1 MASVRATESVLAGI
15 PDSTLDSLPRQ
26 TLPAGTVL
34 VAEDDYPGK
43 MYVLLSGEA
52 EVVVTG
58 RDGTAHTIHT
68 ATAGEP
74 IGEMSLLT
82 GRPAS
87 ATVRTTEDSE
97 VVLFRSE
104 DLSTLGQAHPVVYR
118 NLMAI
123 LAARLAGTNR
133 LAVGETP
140 SRRIVLDDRGA
151 PERLPYALA
160 CSIAWHTRAATL
172 LVTVDE
178 SATAP
183 TEPLTKPPAPRVDV
197 IPVGRDGLGEL
208 LRDASRAYETVL
220 VCGRDGGVPEGDHA
234 VRLGGAGSGSAP
246 GAGLSVEAWVE
257 QASPVHPRDG
267 IVRVPALAEGDERA
281 LEAMSLPATSPAGA
295 ALGWLAR
302 ELTGLR
308 VGIALGAGSSRGYA
322 HLGALRALERH
333 RIPVDCLAG
342 ASIGSI
348 VGALY
353 SHYGDLETVA
363 SILDDLGDHVFRPTL
378 SRRSLMSTRS
388 LKRFVAR
395 NLGDAL
401 IEELPIPVAI
411 VTADLVSGE
420 EVVLQRGSVA
430 KALFASIAVPGIFP
444 PVCLGERV
452 LVDGGLLDPL
462 PVDVAAEMGAG
473 VVVGVKLSG
482 GPGTVRLDE
491 ISEEGNARPPSVV
504 GTIMR
509 AIELVQTHVSRE
521 LERTATVVVTPEIG
535 GGTLRNF
542 KSGRQFIEAG
552 ERCVEEA
559 LPRLSAAM
567 PWLRDDRSA

>member
-1 MASVRATESVLAGI
+1 MAFARTTESVLAGI

-26 TLPAGTVL
+26 TLPAGSVL

-58 RDGTAHTIHT
+58 RDGTARTIHT

-87 ATVRTTEDSE
+87 ATVRTTADSE
-97 VVLFRSE
+97 VVLLRAE
-104 DLSTLGQAHPVVYR
+104 DLSTLGQSHPVVYR

-123 LAARLAGTNR
+123 LAGRLAGTNR

-140 SRRIVLDDRGA
+140 SRVVILDDRGA

-160 CSIAWHTRAATL
+160 CSIAWHTRTATL
-172 LVTVDE
+172 LITIDE
-178 SATAP
+178 AAP
-183 TEPLTKPPAPRVDV
+183 APAAPLTKPPTPRVDV
-197 IPVGRDGLGEL
+197 VSAGRDGVGEL
-208 LRDASRAYETVL
+208 LRDARRAYETVL
-220 VCGRDGGVPEGDHA
+220 VCVRDGAVPEGDRVVH
-234 VRLGGAGSGSAP
+234 LGGPGSAN
-246 GAGLSVEAWVE
+246 GTGLSVEAWAETTSSV
-257 QASPVHPRDG
+257 PPRDA
-267 IVRVPALAEGDERA
+267 ILRVPALAAEDERA
-281 LEAMSLPATSPAGA
+281 LGQMRLPNGSAAGA
-295 ALGWLAR
+295 SLGWLAR

-308 VGIALGAGSSRGYA
+308 VGVALGAGSSRGYA
-322 HLGALRALERH
+322 HLGALGALERH

-411 VTADLVSGE
+411 VAADLVSGE

-462 PVDVAAEMGAG
+462 PVDVASEMGAG

-491 ISEEGNARPPSVV
+491 ISEEGDARPPSVV

-521 LERTATVVVTPEIG
+521 LEQTATIVVTPEIG

-542 KSGRQFIEAG
+542 KSGRQYIEAG
-552 ERCVEEA
+552 DRCVEEA
-559 LPRLSAAM
+559 LPRLTAAM
-567 PWLRDDRSA
+567 PWLRDDRGA

>member
-1 MASVRATESVLAGI
+1 MASTRPTESVLAGI
-15 PDSTLDSLPRQ
+15 PESTLDALPRQ
-26 TLPAGTVL
+26 TLPTGTVL

-58 RDGTAHTIHT
+58 RDGREHTIHT

-97 VVLFRSE
+97 VLLFRSE
-104 DLSTLGQAHPVVYR
+104 DLSTLGQSHPVVYR

-140 SRRIVLDDRGA
+140 SRTIVLDDRGA
-151 PERLPYALA
+151 PARLAYALA

-172 LVTVDE
+172 LVTLDE
-178 SATAP
+178 GATAA
-183 TEPLTKPPAPRVDV
+183 PPPAARPSAPRVDV
-197 IPVGRDGLGEL
+197 TSSGREALGEL
-208 LRDASRAYETVL
+208 LTDARRAYETVL
-220 VCGRDGGVPEGDHA
+220 VCVRGDDLPEGDRV
-234 VRLGGAGSGSAP
+234 VRLGPPRSAGME
-246 GAGLSVEAWVE
+246 GLSAEAWTEV
-257 QASPVHPRDG
+257 ASPLPPRDG
-267 IVRVPALAEGDERA
+267 ILRIPALDAEDEQA
-281 LEAMSLPATSPAGA
+281 LERMFLPNRSPAGA
-295 ALGWLAR
+295 AIGWLAR

-322 HLGALRALERH
+322 HIGALRALERH
-333 RIPVDCLAG
+333 RIPVDCMAG

-348 VGALY
+348 VGVLY
-353 SHYGDLETVA
+353 SRYRNLDEIAG
-363 SILDDLGDHVFRPTL
+363 ILDDIGDHVFRPTL

-388 LKRFVAR
+388 MKRFVAR

-401 IEELPIPVAI
+401 IEELQIPVAI

-420 EVVLQRGSVA
+420 EVVLQRGSA
-430 KALFASIAVPGIFP
+430 ARALFASIAVPGIFP
-444 PVCLGERV
+444 PVCLGQRV
-452 LVDGGLLDPL
+452 LVDGGVLDPL
-462 PVDVAAEMGAG
+462 PVNVAAGMGAG

-491 ISEEGNARPPSVV
+491 ISEEGDAQVPSVV
-504 GTIMR
+504 GTILR
-509 AIELVQTHVSRE
+509 AIELVQTHVARE
-521 LERTATVVVTPEIG
+521 LDQTATVVVTPEIG

-542 KSGRQFIEAG
+542 KSGRRYIESG
-552 ERCVEEA
+552 EQCVEDA
-559 LPRLSAAM
+559 LPRLAAAM
-567 PWLRDDRSA
+567 PWLRDDPPA

>member
-1 MASVRATESVLAGI
+1 MASAHSAESVLAGV
-15 PDSTLDSLPRQ
+15 PDSTLDALPRQ

-34 VAEDDYPGK
+34 IAEDDFPGK
-43 MYVLLSGEA
+43 MYVLVSGEA
-52 EVVVTG
+52 EVVVAG
-58 RDGTAHTIHT
+58 RDGLPVTLHT

-97 VVLFRSE
+97 VLLFRAE
-104 DLSTLGQAHPVVYR
+104 DLSSLGQSHPVVYR

-133 LAVGETP
+133 LAAGETP
-140 SRRIVLDDRGA
+140 SRSIVLDDRGA
-151 PERLPYALA
+151 PERLAYALA

-178 SATAP
+178 SASAP
-183 TEPLTKPPAPRVDV
+183 PGPLTRPATPRVDAV
-197 IPVGRDGLGEL
+197 SARRDGLQEL
-208 LRDASRAYETVL
+208 MTDARRAYETVL
-220 VCGRDGGVPEGDHA
+220 IRAQGDDLPDADRA
-234 VRLGGAGSGSAP
+234 VRLGPPGSADTT
-246 GAGLSVEAWVE
+246 GLSVEAWAEV
-257 QASPVHPRDG
+257 AAALPPRDG
-267 IVRVPALAEGDERA
+267 IVRVPALDAEDEHA
-281 LEAMSLPATSPAGA
+281 LERMILPNRSPAGA
-295 ALGWLAR
+295 AIGWLAR

-308 VGIALGAGSSRGYA
+308 VGVALGAGSSRGYA
-322 HLGALRALERH
+322 HIGALRALERLG
-333 RIPVDCLAG
+333 IPVDCMAG

-353 SHYGDLETVA
+353 SRYGDLDQVA
-363 SILDDLGDHVFRPTL
+363 AILDDLGDHVFRPTL

-395 NLGDAL
+395 NLGDSL
-401 IEELPIPVAI
+401 IEELTTPVAI

-444 PVCLGERV
+444 PVCIGERV
-452 LVDGGLLDPL
+452 LVDGGVLDPL
-462 PVDVAAEMGAG
+462 PVNVAAGMGAG

-491 ISEEGNARPPSVV
+491 ISEDGTAQMPSVV
-504 GTIMR
+504 GTILR
-509 AIELVQTHVSRE
+509 AIELVQTHVAHE
-521 LERTATVVVTPEIG
+521 LDQTATVVVTPEIG

-542 KSGRQFIEAG
+542 RSGRRYIEAG
-552 ERCVEEA
+552 EQCVEAA

-567 PWLRDDRSA
+567 PWLRDDRAG